1 MNAPVP
7 SPAREMVGAPRST
20 VDLLVALGVPTERHV
35 DLLADT
41 YVLEAI
47 EHLDRAGIDPRW
59 FATRCSLLLIKPDAI
74 VARAVQPTLVWL
86 ADRGWRVRHAAR
98 VPADRHLARALWARS
113 WATASPERRRLAD
126 LLVGICDAMVLVVE
140 DDEPPGA
147 GLTPPARFA
156 PGAESATERLTREK
170 GPTKPPARKPGQ
182 LRYIL
187 GRHTYLLNLVHTPDA
202 PIDVLREW
210 AIISDEAARQ
220 RCLTDML
227 RPADDSDGAD
237 ESDGAAAALSLAEE
251 LYRQVPA
258 WRFDRDA
265 ALSRIRHDLA
275 GTGIGCASD
284 DDAACAALL
293 RTAWASET
301 PMDPWSVIV
310 LGSHVLPMIG
320 DPQVRAAASAPITP
334 TTFST
339 TRRAR

>member
-7 SPAREMVGAPRST
+7 SPAREMVGTPRPT
-20 VDLLVALGVPTERHV
+20 VDLLAALGVPAAHHAE
-35 DLLADT
+35 LLGDT

-47 EHLDRAGIDPRW
+47 EHLDRAGVDPRW
-59 FATRCSLLLIKPDAI
+59 FATGCSLLLIKPDAI
-74 VARAVQPTLVWL
+74 VARAVQPSLDWL
-86 ADRGWRVRHAAR
+86 ADRGWLVRHAAR

-140 DDEPPGA
+140 EPTQPG
-147 GLTPPARFA
+147 T
-156 PGAESATERLTREK
+156 ESATERLTREK
-170 GPTKPPARKPGQ
+170 GPTKPSARMPGE
-182 LRYIL
+182 LRYLL
-187 GRHTYLLNLVHTPDA
+187 GRHTYLLNLVHTPDT

-220 RCLTDML
+220 RCLADL
-227 RPADDSDGAD
+227 IRPPDVSDAAD
-237 ESDGAAAALSLAEE
+237 ESDGAAAALSLAHE

-258 WRFDRDA
+258 WGFERDA
-265 ALSRIRHDLA
+265 ALARIRHDLA
-275 GTGIGCASD
+275 GTGIGTGCASG

-293 RTAWASET
+293 RAAWASGT

-320 DPQVRAAASAPITP
+320 DPQVRAASSAPIAP